1 MPRHR
6 LVLPFAQMEE
16 AAPYMAPERFRY
28 VKEDQSE
35 SFEGFEDYDL
45 LAFDWYDIRQKTEA
59 AKILLYFTKEDLI
72 FFCESQSAQ
81 QCVQTIVREVDP
93 DDQMTSEM
101 LLYRFFQRLMKGDM
115 DYLDRFEEGVNEAEA
130 EILSSNMDNQKET
143 LEKIIAWRRELL
155 RVKRYYEQLAAIFDE
170 LADNNNQLLTRALRK
185 RILILGS
192 RMDRYLGAVRNLQ
205 EIVSQMREAYQSQL
219 SIQQNE
225 LMKLFTVVTVVFL
238 PLTLLTGWYGLN
250 FTNIP
255 ELTWRY
261 GYPAAIGASVLIVV
275 LLLRHFRKKRWL

>member
-1 MPRHR
+1 MHR

-16 AAPYMAPERFRY
+16 AAPYMAPE
-28 VKEDQSE
+28 
-35 SFEGFEDYDL
+35 
-45 LAFDWYDIRQKTEA
+45 
-59 AKILLYFTKEDLI
+59 
-72 FFCESQSAQ
+72 Q

-93 DDQMTSEM
+93 D
-101 LLYRFFQRLMKGDM
+101 
-115 DYLDRFEEGVNEAEA
+115 
-130 EILSSNMDNQKET
+130 
-143 LEKIIAWRRELL
+143 
-155 RVKRYYEQLAAIFDE
+155 
-170 LADNNNQLLTRALRK
+170 
-185 RILILGS
+185 
-192 RMDRYLGAVRNLQ
+192 
-205 EIVSQMREAYQSQL
+205 SQMREAYQSQL

-238 PLTLLTGWYGLN
+238 PLTLLTGWYGMN